1 MHNRT
6 EHGFTLIE
14 LLVVIAIIGI
24 LAGMVL
30 VSMNG
35 ARSKARDARRLS
47 DMRQMISAQEMYYG
61 MGGSG
66 DAYLQSAAMPTA
78 ISTYLATVPLDP
90 TNSGNYVYKTLD
102 NSAGG
107 STPNPQFYCYYA
119 QLENAV
125 SGHGTTTFYTASQ
138 GGNFYRS
145 TAPTT
150 FGKSACTNS
159 GCTTTQAAAA
169 TTDCSASN

>member
-1 MHNRT
+1 MVSKT
-6 EHGFTLIE
+6 KSGFTLIE

-61 MGGSG
+61 SQAS
-66 DAYLQSAAMPTA
+66 DAYLQSAAMPPA
-78 ISTYLATVPLDP
+78 ISTYLPTVPVDP
-90 TNSGNYVYKTLD
+90 TNSGAFVYATID
-102 NSAGG
+102 NSDAL
-107 STPNPQFYCYYA
+107 NNQYYCYYA
-119 QLENAV
+119 KLENNV
-125 SGHGTTTFYTASQ
+125 GTRTTTFYTASQ
-138 GGNFYRS
+138 AGNFYRA

-150 FGKSACTNS
+150 LGAGSKNE
-159 GCTTTQAAAA
+159 AAA
-169 TTDCSASN
+169 TPATDCSASTG